1 MSAEIRKYVMF
12 KKELDYVAMMMQ
24 RNDPNGDYDTAE
36 LACEPVHY
44 IGVLEQWKED
54 CGYEKLVPE
63 RIDKCIAYLML
74 LTV

>member
-1 MSAEIRKYVMF
+1 MNAEIKKYVMF

-36 LACEPVHY
+36 LACEPMLY

-54 CGYEKLVPE
+54 CGYAQPIPGW
-63 RIDKCIAYLML
+63 IDKCIDYLML

>member
-1 MSAEIRKYVMF
+1 MSTEIKKYVMF

-36 LACEPVHY
+36 LACEPMHY

-54 CGYEKLVPE
+54 CGYEHPIPKW
-63 RIDKCIAYLML
+63 IDKCIEYLML
-74 LTV
+74 LIV